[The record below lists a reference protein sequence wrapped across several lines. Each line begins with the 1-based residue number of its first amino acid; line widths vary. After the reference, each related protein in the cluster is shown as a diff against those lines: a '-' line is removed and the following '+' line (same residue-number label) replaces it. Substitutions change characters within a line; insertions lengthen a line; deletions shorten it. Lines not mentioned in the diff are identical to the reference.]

1 MYIVESTI
9 KAPLITRLP
18 HILVP
23 ILITVVFLITSELS
37 LSVVTY
43 IVSKGLA

>member
-1 MYIVESTI
+1 VEITI

-23 ILITVVFLITSELS
+23 TLITVVFLITSELG
-37 LSVVTY
+37 LGIVTY
-43 IVSKGLA
+43 LVSKGLA